1 MKKFNLQKS
10 IAKISNIYVV
20 LGFVFIIGA
29 LALVATPI
37 MPYIIYR
44 INPGETTNEVEKI
57 SQPVANEDDIET
69 EDNIKT
75 LPPLDTTLPE
85 TPYVQISQIGVN
97 SPISTASDYTEALK
111 QGTWLVA
118 GYGTPENGISPI
130 ILAAHRFGYI
140 YWDDATR
147 EKISFFNLPKTHEG
161 DTIDIIW
168 NQRRYSYEIY
178 HEEEGTQITDYSA
191 DLILYTCKYFN
202 SPTRIFRYARCVA
215 P

>member
-1 MKKFNLQKS
+1 MKKFNLEKS
-10 IAKISNIYVV
+10 LSKISNVYVI
-20 LGFVFIIGA
+20 LGFIFIVGA
-29 LALVATPI
+29 FGLVATPI

-44 INPGETTNEVEKI
+44 INPGETVNEVEKI
-57 SQPVANEDDIET
+57 SQPVANE
-69 EDNIKT
+69 EDRGDVDNMKT

-85 TPYVQISQIGVN
+85 TPYVQISKIGVD

-111 QGTWLVA
+111 QGTWLVS

-130 ILAAHRFGYI
+130 ILAAHRFGYV
-140 YWDDATR
+140 YWDDVTR
-147 EKISFFNLPKTHEG
+147 AKISFFNLPKTHKG
-161 DTIDIIW
+161 DMIDIIW
-168 NQRRYSYEIY
+168 NQRKYNYEIY

-202 SPTRIFRYARCVA
+202 SPTRIFRYARWIA

>member
-1 MKKFNLQKS
+1 MKRLKSHELQSKV
-10 IAKISNIYVV
+10 SNIYVI
-20 LGFVFIIGA
+20 LGFVFITGA

-44 INPGETTNEVEKI
+44 INPGETANEVEKI
-57 SQPVANEDDIET
+57 SQPVANDEDVKTD
-69 EDNIKT
+69 DAKT

-85 TPYVQISQIGVN
+85 KPYVRISKIGVD

-111 QGTWLVA
+111 QGTWLVS

-147 EKISFFNLPKTHEG
+147 VKISFFNLPKTHEG
-161 DTIDIIW
+161 DIINIIW
-168 NQRRYSYEIY
+168 NQRQYSYEIY

-202 SPTRIFRYARCVA
+202 SPTRIFRYARWVA

>member
-1 MKKFNLQKS
+1 MKKLKPHDLLS
-10 IAKISNIYVV
+10 KVSNIYVI

-44 INPGETTNEVEKI
+44 INPAETTNEVEKI
-57 SQPVANEDDIET
+57 SQPVANNEDVEADDT
-69 EDNIKT
+69 KT

-85 TPYVQISQIGVN
+85 KPYVRLSKIGVD
-97 SPISTASDYTEALK
+97 SPISTASEYTEALK
-111 QGTWLVA
+111 QGTWLVS

-161 DTIDIIW
+161 DIINIIW
-168 NQRRYSYEIY
+168 NQRQYSYEIY

-202 SPTRIFRYARCVA
+202 SPTRIFRYARLIA

>member
-1 MKKFNLQKS
+1 MKKIPPHNLLS
-10 IAKISNIYVV
+10 KISNIYVI

-57 SQPVANEDDIET
+57 SQPVAEAEEVETDDT
-69 EDNIKT
+69 KT

-85 TPYVQISQIGVN
+85 KPYIRISKIGVD

-111 QGTWLVA
+111 QGTWLVS
-118 GYGTPENGISPI
+118 GYGTPENGISPM

-140 YWDDATR
+140 YWDDTTR

-161 DTIDIIW
+161 DTISIIW
-168 NQRRYSYEIY
+168 NQRQYSYEIY

-202 SPTRIFRYARCVA
+202 SPTRIFRYARWVA

>member
-1 MKKFNLQKS
+1 MEKQSFLSQLIKPYT
-10 IAKISNIYVV
+10 IA
-20 LGFVFIIGA
+20 GFVFIIGA
-29 LALVATPI
+29 LILVATPI

-57 SQPVANEDDIET
+57 SQPVANDDDIEAG
-69 EDNIKT
+69 DDVKI

-85 TPYVQISQIGVN
+85 TPYVQIAKIGVD
-97 SPISTASDYTEALK
+97 SPISTASDYTQALK
-111 QGTWLVA
+111 QGTWLVS

-147 EKISFFNLPKTHEG
+147 EEISFFNLPKTHEG

-168 NQRRYSYEIY
+168 NQRKYSYEIY

-202 SPTRIFRYARCVA
+202 SPTRIFRYARWVA